1 MSWYITRTRK
11 GSKINSRVTTYAI
24 IGINE
29 WERIARQ
36 LIEIDLTLHADLS
49 SAARSDSIEDT
60 VNYRTIS
67 RQVQD
72 VVENS
77 EFGLIEKLA
86 DAVARACLLDARVQK
101 VDVRLRK
108 PGALRFADSVGVD
121 ITRERS

>member
-1 MSWYITRTRK
+1 MTGPPADRIQIEGLRF
-11 GSKINSRVTTYAI
+11 YAI

>member
-1 MSWYITRTRK
+1 MTGPPADRILIEGLRFF
-11 GSKINSRVTTYAI
+11 AI
-24 IGINE
+24 IGIND

-49 SAARSDSIEDT
+49 SAARTDSIEDT

-67 RQVQD
+67 RRVQD

-77 EFGLIEKLA
+77 EFGLLEKLA
-86 DAVARACLLDARVQK
+86 DAVARACLKDPRVQK

-108 PGALRFADSVGVD
+108 PGALRFVDSVGVG

>member
-1 MSWYITRTRK
+1 MTGPPADRIQIEGLRF
-11 GSKINSRVTTYAI
+11 YAI

-108 PGALRFADSVGVD
+108 PGALRFADSVGLD

>member
-1 MSWYITRTRK
+1 MTGPPADRIQIEGLRF
-11 GSKINSRVTTYAI
+11 YAI

-36 LIEIDLTLHADLS
+36 LIVIDLTLHADLS

-67 RQVQD
+67 RRVQD

-86 DAVARACLLDARVQK
+86 DAVARACLEDPRVQK
-101 VDVRLRK
+101 VDVHLRK
-108 PGALRFADSVGVD
+108 PGALRFADSVGLD